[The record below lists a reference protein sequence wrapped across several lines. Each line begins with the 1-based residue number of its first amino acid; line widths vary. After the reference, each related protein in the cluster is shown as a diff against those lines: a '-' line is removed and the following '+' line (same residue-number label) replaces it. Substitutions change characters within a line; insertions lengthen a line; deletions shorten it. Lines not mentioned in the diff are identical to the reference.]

1 MKVWYPGPNVGAAQ
15 ATRTQ
20 LHPAAGELAPGLNE
34 VADERLAASLVSAGL
49 VRLPTN
55 AEQGKAAAP
64 KAAPTPTPL
73 PDAPPAKAKPIPRSA
88 GSEGSS
94 E

>member
-1 MKVWYPGPNVGAAQ
+1 MKVWYPGPKVDAAQ

-55 AEQGKAAAP
+55 LELGKASP
-64 KAAPTPTPL
+64 KASAPEPL

-88 GSEGSS
+88 AEGSS